1 MKSIT
6 KVASICLFLA
16 FVSSTSNAQVG
27 IRAGINASNLSVK
40 NFDDRKTRWGF
51 HAGIYTERLL
61 KGSVYLSPELS
72 VTTKGSSVQ
81 YNSSNTTNSFNLN
94 YIELD
99 LPFTYKLNGVDLQ
112 AGPYLA
118 YLANA
123 NAKSQNETTLIITE
137 LNKSNYNNFDAGF
150 LFGLNFRLSNNL
162 YLGARYGVGLV
173 NIART
178 NAARASLGDARNMV
192 GQLSVSFKL

>member
-1 MKSIT
+1 MKLIV
-6 KVASICLFLA
+6 KIASMCLFLA
-16 FVSSTSNAQVG
+16 LLSTTSNAQIG

-40 NFDDRKTRWGF
+40 DFDERKTRWGF

-61 KGSVYLSPELS
+61 ANSLYLSPELS
-72 VTTKGSSVQ
+72 FTTKGSSVK
-81 YNSSNTTNSFNLN
+81 YNSGKTTNSFNLN
-94 YIELD
+94 YIELA

-123 NAKSQNETTLIITE
+123 NAKIQNESTLIITQ
-137 LNKSNYNNFDAGF
+137 LDKSNYNNFDAGL
-150 LFGLNFRLSNNL
+150 LFGLNFKLSNNL

-178 NAARASLGDARNMV
+178 NTARASLGDARNSV
-192 GQLSVSFKL
+192 GQVSLSFKL

>member
-1 MKSIT
+1 MKSVT
-6 KVASICLFLA
+6 KIASICLFLL
-16 FVSSTSNAQVG
+16 FLSTTSNAQVG

-40 NFDDRKTRWGF
+40 DFDERKTRWGF
-51 HAGIYTERLL
+51 HVGVYTERLL
-61 KGSVYLSPELS
+61 QGALYLSPELS
-72 VTTKGSSVQ
+72 VTTKGSSVK
-81 YNSSNTTNSFNLN
+81 YNSNTTNSFNLN

-112 AGPYLA
+112 AGPYLG
-118 YLANA
+118 YLLNV
-123 NAKSQNETTLIITE
+123 KSKIQNKSTLIITE
-137 LNKSNYNNFDAGF
+137 LDKSNYNNLDAGL

-178 NAARASLGDARNMV
+178 DAARASLGDARNSV
-192 GQLSVSFKL
+192 GQISLSFKL

>member
-6 KVASICLFLA
+6 KVASICLFFL
-16 FVSSTSNAQVG
+16 FLSTTSNAQVG

-40 NFDDRKTRWGF
+40 DFDERKTRWGF
-51 HAGIYTERLL
+51 HVGIYTERLL
-61 KGSVYLSPELS
+61 GGSLYLSPELS
-72 VTTKGSSVQ
+72 VTTKGSSVK
-81 YNSSNTTNSFNLN
+81 YNPNTSNSFNLN

-112 AGPYLA
+112 AGPYLG
-118 YLANA
+118 YLLNA
-123 NAKSQNETTLIITE
+123 NSKVQNKSTLIITE
-137 LNKSNYNNFDAGF
+137 LDKSNYNNLDAG
-150 LFGLNFRLSNNL
+150 LIFGLNFRLSNNL

-178 NAARASLGDARNMV
+178 NAARASLGDARNTV
-192 GQLSVSFKL
+192 GQLSVAFKL

>member
-1 MKSIT
+1 MKLRT

-16 FVSSTSNAQVG
+16 FLSTTSNAQVG
-27 IRAGINASNLSVK
+27 IRVGINASNLSVK

-72 VTTKGSSVQ
+72 VTTKGSSVR

-118 YLANA
+118 YLASA
-123 NAKSQNETTLIITE
+123 KAKSQNETTLIITE

-150 LFGLNFRLSNNL
+150 LFGLNFRLSPNL

-178 NAARASLGDARNMV
+178 NTARASLGDARNMV